1 MMVERVG
8 KVKSNPDEA
17 LRWPGHTSI
26 SASRKINDIE
36 GRASPRG
43 GAAHGG
49 WRRFLARGSLDAM
62 EKGGV
67 LHERAQDSRA
77 SVICFDHYPSLKAQS
92 ERIHVHTGNI
102 LAVVSPGLAGRPRI

>member
-1 MMVERVG
+1 MCRDLRSEIAFRAVGELAPETGFGKRVHEQMMVERVG

-62 EKGGV
+62 EKGGA

-77 SVICFDHYPSLKAQS
+77 SVIL
-92 ERIHVHTGNI
+92 
-102 LAVVSPGLAGRPRI
+102 L